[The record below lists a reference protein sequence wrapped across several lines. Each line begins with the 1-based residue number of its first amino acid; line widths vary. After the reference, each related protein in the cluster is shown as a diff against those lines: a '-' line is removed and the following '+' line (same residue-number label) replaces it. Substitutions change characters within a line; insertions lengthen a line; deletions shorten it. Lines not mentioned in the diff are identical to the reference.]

1 MESADVRL
9 RLDLAL
15 RADGTVAG
23 WGLNDEGQ
31 SIPPVGLTNVVAISA
46 GYWHS
51 IALRADGTL
60 VCWGAL
66 DYCQP
71 AVSGSLSGVI
81 AISSDNAHSMALAD
95 AGGDALDPCDPDTDG
110 HDRTNWRDRNLG
122 IRRCRTADRICG
134 YGLSSSLRL

>member
-71 AVSGSLSGVI
+71 AVSG
-81 AISSDNAHSMALAD
+81 A
-95 AGGDALDPCDPDTDG
+95 
-110 HDRTNWRDRNLG
+110 
-122 IRRCRTADRICG
+122 
-134 YGLSSSLRL
+134 